1 MRTLFFVLV
10 NGQQTGSSERVSTV
24 CKATQLVGD
33 PGHGPDSHTPARPHH
48 PPPHPVTPSLT
59 VGWGCRAEQT
69 FMSSLRQC
77 SEASL
82 LPPLR
87 PPFTGPSPPKP
98 HILCLQGPL
107 PRDRPNPTSLIAI
120 SWLFSERRE
129 CLAPER
135 ASGPGGWLEY
145 PRAGRRGILRK

>member
-10 NGQQTGSSERVSTV
+10 NGQQSGSSERVSTV
-24 CKATQLVGD
+24 CTATQLVGD
-33 PGHGPDSHTPARPHH
+33 PGRGPDSHTPARLHH
-48 PPPHPVTPSLT
+48 PPPHPITPSLYCG
-59 VGWGCRAEQT
+59 VGCRAEHAFT
-69 FMSSLRQC
+69 SSLWQC

-82 LPPLR
+82 LPPLL
-87 PPFTGPSPPKP
+87 PAFTGPSPPKP
-98 HILCLQGPL
+98 HILHLQGPL
-107 PRDRPNPTSLIAI
+107 PRDRPHPTSLVTI
-120 SWLFSERRE
+120 SWLFSEHRE